1 MDNIYR
7 ESDVNRL
14 SSYAHELSTYLTVE
28 MRPSFPKDLSD
39 KGDRSPVAGGEFVRH
54 NQVCHCSSAGGQ
66 RCERGSPVATGT
78 TK

>member
-14 SSYAHELSTYLTVE
+14 SSYAHELSTCLTVE

-54 NQVCHCSSAGGQ
+54 NRVCYCSIAGGQ
-66 RCERGSPVATGT
+66 RCRWGSPVTTVT